1 MASRGRNP
9 AVPRGEPPAER
20 PDALHSQITVLA
32 VDPGRA
38 KCGVAVVQPG
48 RVLHQEVVPRD
59 RLAGRV
65 GELVGEYG
73 AHVIVIGGA
82 TGSQGVLSEVSGLG
96 RPVEVVPERGTSL
109 EARRRYF
116 REHPPRGLA
125 RLVPEGLRVPPRPVD
140 DYVAVIL
147 AERFLEKARLV

>member
-1 MASRGRNP
+1 M
-9 AVPRGEPPAER
+9 
-20 PDALHSQITVLA
+20 TVLA
-32 VDPGRA
+32 IDPGRD
-38 KCGVAVVQPG
+38 KCGLAVVQPG
-48 RVLHQEVVPRD
+48 RVLHREVVARD
-59 RLAGRV
+59 RLAWRV
-65 GELVGEYG
+65 AELVGEYA
-73 AHVIVIGGA
+73 AHVIVIGDA
-82 TGSQGVLSEVSGLG
+82 TGSQGVLREVSRLG
-96 RPVEVVPERGTSL
+96 RPVEMVPEQGTSL

>member
-1 MASRGRNP
+1 
-9 AVPRGEPPAER
+9 V
-20 PDALHSQITVLA
+20 TVLA
-32 VDPGRA
+32 IDPGKD
-38 KCGVAVVQPG
+38 KCGLAVVQPG
-48 RVLHQEVVPRD
+48 RVLHREVVARD

-65 GELVGEYG
+65 AELVGEYA
-73 AHVIVIGGA
+73 AHVIVIGDA
-82 TGSQGVLSEVSGLG
+82 TGSQGVLREVSGLG
-96 RPVEVVPERGTSL
+96 RPVELVPEGGTSL